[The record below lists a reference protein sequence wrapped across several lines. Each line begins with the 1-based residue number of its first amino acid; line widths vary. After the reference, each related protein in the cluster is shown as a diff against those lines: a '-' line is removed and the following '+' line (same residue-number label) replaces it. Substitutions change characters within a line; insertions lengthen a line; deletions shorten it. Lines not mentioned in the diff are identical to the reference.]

1 MKIGILG
8 SGMVGQALATGLK
21 AAGHEV
27 RIGSRDG
34 GKLADFSKA
43 QGLAQGTFDEV
54 ARFAEVVVLCVKG
67 DAAEGLAR
75 ELAPALAGKVVLDT
89 TNPIAGAPVNGVLPY
104 FTGPGESLL
113 ERIQRAAPR
122 AKVVKWMNSV
132 GSALMAAPKLAG
144 GKPSMFLCGDDAGA
158 RDVAARLSAEL
169 GWNAEDVGPAAMGH
183 ALEALC
189 QIWCAPGFLRNDW
202 AHAFA
207 LLRPRP

>member
-34 GKLADFSKA
+34 GKLADFARA
-43 QGLAQGTFDEV
+43 QGITQGSFAEV
-54 ARFAEVVVLCVKG
+54 ARHAEVVVLCVKG
-67 DAAEGLAR
+67 DAAEALAK

-89 TNPIAGAPVNGVLPY
+89 TNPIAGPPVNGVLPY
-104 FTGPGESLL
+104 FTGASESLL
-113 ERIQRAAPR
+113 ERVQRAAPQ

-132 GSALMAAPKLAG
+132 GSALMANPKLPG
-144 GKPSMFLCGDDAGA
+144 GKPAMFVCGDDAGA
-158 RDVAARLSAEL
+158 RGVAAKLSAEL
-169 GWNAEDVGPAAMGH
+169 GWQAEDVGPAGMGH

-189 QIWCAPGFLRNDW
+189 QLWCAPGFLRNDW

-207 LLRPRP
+207 LLRP